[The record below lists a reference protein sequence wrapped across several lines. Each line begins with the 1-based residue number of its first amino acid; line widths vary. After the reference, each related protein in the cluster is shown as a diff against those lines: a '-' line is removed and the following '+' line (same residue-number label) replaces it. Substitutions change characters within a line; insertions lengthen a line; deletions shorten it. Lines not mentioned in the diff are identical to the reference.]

1 MEFEYH
7 NRKPQDDVPVDQI
20 IHYIVKDYQRMFLT
34 FHDMKERAE
43 KAEAKIE
50 DLKAKHHTQ
59 IEKKDKEIAQ
69 LKRETNSPEKI
80 KQLEEKLQ
88 NAQHQNRLL
97 ANAVIAQNTGN
108 GLPGNLSQAMGSPVD
123 IKELEK
129 KMGTQLSDAFVKLN
143 AAEARLVK
151 CQEILETLKGE
162 NPDTVQIK
170 GFLPKFSRAF
180 GQIDSATTHIENFY
194 KLANRKPLS

>member
-1 MEFEYH
+1 MKFEYH

-50 DLKAKHHTQ
+50 ELKKKYFTQ
-59 IEKKDKEIAQ
+59 IENRGKDPKSQ
-69 LKRETNSPEKI
+69 EKI

-97 ANAVIAQNTGN
+97 ANAVIAQNTGD
-108 GLPGNLSQAMGSPVD
+108 GLSGNLSQAMGSPVD

-170 GFLPKFSRAF
+170 GFLPKFSRVF